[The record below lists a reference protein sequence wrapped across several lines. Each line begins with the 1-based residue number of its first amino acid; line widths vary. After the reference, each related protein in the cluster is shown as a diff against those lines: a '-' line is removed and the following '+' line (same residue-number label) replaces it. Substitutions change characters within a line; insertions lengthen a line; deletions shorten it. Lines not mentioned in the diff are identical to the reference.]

1 MSILLRPDFIGPF
14 LYLSNN
20 NHQSSLMKKLIVSI
34 FTIAFGSA
42 LFGQGQWSPFAS
54 VEEGIHIGDIR
65 PSYNY
70 INLSVPAA
78 NAGMRLGGYYSFN
91 ETITGEVTL
100 GVIGIGT
107 PGRFSN
113 KLILSEVVG
122 HYNVLKETYGPITK
136 FNISAGVGS
145 GLAESS
151 NGRFGFS
158 EHGVVGANME
168 MADVLPFGTLIMGTR
183 YTLFVDDYIDGNVVA
198 GSSNDAVLRFYTAVR
213 LDGTSKKARQAI
225 ADAEALATKLQAD
238 AKAAQE
244 KAEGLKKKLDAAA
257 KAHAEEVAQLTD
269 ALKACNDSLTPAS
282 VEVNE
287 PASTASLAK
296 KYFVIIG
303 SFPSLEMAEEYA
315 SSLELE
321 DLSIVFEEELKTY
334 RVVMSQHD
342 AIGDAVRS
350 RDEAKTI
357 AKDAWIA
364 VY

>member
-1 MSILLRPDFIGPF
+1 MKRIIILCIS
-14 LYLSNN
+14 LSF
-20 NHQSSLMKKLIVSI
+20 S
-34 FTIAFGSA
+34 FSA
-42 LFGQGQWSPFAS
+42 LAQSTWSPYAS
-54 VEEGIHIGDIR
+54 VEENVHITDVA

-70 INLSVPAA
+70 ANLSVPAA
-78 NAGMRLGGYYSFN
+78 NAGIRVGAYYVHDDQLSA
-91 ETITGEVTL
+91 EMTL
-100 GVIGIGT
+100 GVTGVGT
-107 PGRFSN
+107 PGTFSR
-113 KLILSEVVG
+113 KIVPMEFIG
-122 HYNVLKETYGPITK
+122 HYNVLTPKEGALITK

-183 YTLFVDDYIDGNVVA
+183 YTMFVDDYIDGNVVA
-198 GSSNDAVLRFYTAVR
+198 GTSNDAVLRFYTAVR

-244 KAEGLKKKLDAAA
+244 KAEGLKKKLDATS

-269 ALKACNDSLTPAS
+269 ALKACNDSLTPAP
-282 VEVNE
+282 VEDNE
-287 PASTASLAK
+287 PAGTASLAK
-296 KYFVIIG
+296 GYYVIIG
-303 SFPSLEMAEEYA
+303 SFPSQEMAEEYT

-321 DLSIVFEEELKTY
+321 DLSIVFEEELETY
-334 RVVMSQHD
+334 RVVLSQHD
-342 AIGDAVRS
+342 NIGDAVRS
-350 RDEAKTI
+350 RDEAKSITQ
-357 AKDAWIA
+357 DAWIA

>member
-1 MSILLRPDFIGPF
+1 
-14 LYLSNN
+14 
-20 NHQSSLMKKLIVSI
+20 MKKLFVTI
-34 FTIAFGSA
+34 FFITSYISSY
-42 LFGQGQWSPFAS
+42 GQGTWSPYVS
-54 VEEGIHIGDIR
+54 VEESIHISDVR

-70 INLSVPAA
+70 VNLSVPAA

-91 ETITGEVTL
+91 KTITGEITL

-113 KLILSEVVG
+113 KLILSEVIG
-122 HYNVLKETYGPITK
+122 HYNVMKEPYGSITK

-158 EHGVVGANME
+158 EHGVIGANME

-183 YTLFVDDYIDGNVVA
+183 YTMFVDDYIDGNVVA
-198 GSSNDAVLRFYTAVR
+198 GSSNDAILRFYTAVR

-225 ADAEALATKLQAD
+225 EDAEALATKLQTD

-244 KAEGLKKKLDAAA
+244 NAEGLKRKLDAAS

-269 ALKACNDSLTPAS
+269 ALKACNDSLTPAPA
-282 VEVNE
+282 EANE
-287 PASTASLAK
+287 PAKTALLVK
-296 KYFVIIG
+296 RYYVIIG
-303 SFPSLEMAEEYA
+303 SFPSQEIAEEYSA
-315 SSLELE
+315 SLELQ
-321 DLSIVFEEELKTY
+321 DLSIVFEEALETY
-334 RVVMSQHD
+334 RVVLSQHD
-342 AIGDAVRS
+342 NIGDAVRS
-350 RDEAKTI
+350 RDEAKAITH
-357 AKDAWIA
+357 DAWIA

>member
-1 MSILLRPDFIGPF
+1 
-14 LYLSNN
+14 
-20 NHQSSLMKKLIVSI
+20 MKKIF
-34 FTIAFGSA
+34 FTIFLITSYISSY
-42 LFGQGQWSPFAS
+42 GQGTWSPYIS
-54 VEEGIHIGDIR
+54 VEESIHISDVS

-91 ETITGEVTL
+91 KTITGEVTL

-113 KLILSEVVG
+113 KLILSEVIG

-145 GLAESS
+145 GLAEYS

-183 YTLFVDDYIDGNVVA
+183 YTMFVDDYIDGNVVA

-244 KAEGLKKKLDAAA
+244 KVEGLQKKLDAAS
-257 KAHAEEVAQLTD
+257 KVHAEEVAQLTD
-269 ALKACNDSLTPAS
+269 ALKACNDSLTPAAA
-282 VEVNE
+282 EANE
-287 PASTASLAK
+287 PANTASLAIG
-296 KYFVIIG
+296 YYVIIG
-303 SFPSLEMAEEYA
+303 SFPSQEMADEFA
-315 SSLELE
+315 SSLEL
-321 DLSIVFEEELKTY
+321 DLSVVFEEALETY
-334 RVVMSQHD
+334 RVVLSQHD
-342 AIGDAVRS
+342 NIGDAVRS
-350 RDEAKTI
+350 RDEAKAITQN
-357 AKDAWIA
+357 AWIA

>member
-1 MSILLRPDFIGPF
+1 MKRVLSLFISLSFTMSA
-14 LYLSNN
+14 
-20 NHQSSLMKKLIVSI
+20 V
-34 FTIAFGSA
+34 A
-42 LFGQGQWSPFAS
+42 QGTWSPYAS
-54 VEEGIHIGDIR
+54 VEENVHFTDVA

-70 INLSVPAA
+70 ANLSVPAA
-78 NAGMRLGGYYSFN
+78 NAGIRVGAYYIHDDQLSA
-91 ETITGEVTL
+91 EMTL
-100 GVIGIGT
+100 GVTGVGT
-107 PGRFSN
+107 PGTFSR
-113 KLILSEVVG
+113 KIVPIEFIG
-122 HYNVLKETYGPITK
+122 HYNLLTPKEGALITK

-168 MADVLPFGTLIMGTR
+168 MPDVLPFGTLIMGTR
-183 YTLFVDDYIDGNVVA
+183 YTMFVDDYIDGNVVA

-238 AKAAQE
+238 ATAAQE
-244 KAEGLKKKLDAAA
+244 KAEGLKKKLDAAS
-257 KAHAEEVAQLTD
+257 KAHGEEVAQLTD
-269 ALKACNDSLTPAS
+269 ALKACNDSLTPAPA
-282 VEVNE
+282 EANE

-296 KYFVIIG
+296 GYYVIIG
-303 SFPSLEMAEEYA
+303 SFPSQEMAEDYT

-321 DLSIVFEEELKTY
+321 DLSIVFEEELETY

-342 AIGDAVRS
+342 NIGDAVRS
-350 RDEAKTI
+350 RDKAKAITQN
-357 AKDAWIA
+357 AWIA